1 MPAQLLECI
10 TNVFTVFLLNAFVHI
25 YICCIRY
32 YIAIKYMH
40 AYIFGIFAACL
51 ATSSTMPPPLCLSLS
66 LSRTHTRRMPGQLLD
81 YATSS
86 LSLSLSHTHT
96 HSQNAWPTPRLCHI
110 LFPWFR
116 Q

>member
-40 AYIFGIFAACL
+40 AYIFGTFAACL
-51 ATSSTMPPPLCLSLS
+51 ATSSTMPHPISLS
-66 LSRTHTRRMPGQLLD
+66 LTHTHTHTRGMPGQLLD
-81 YATSS
+81 YATSYS
-86 LSLSLSHTHT
+86 LGSASDKTVFAGKRVSPVRAREC
-96 HSQNAWPTPRLCHI
+96 SSVCSG
-110 LFPWFR
+110 
-116 Q
+116 